1 MGAAWKTIPLFIS
14 STFRD
19 RHAERE
25 RPLNAEGRMK
35 NADVGTACRPFL
47 LKSKIIHDPPLV
59 PHWFPYRLDWDD
71 QTHRP
76 RNEGADGLAAP
87 LLRVRGSRPRP
98 LAAPQTSPHGKT

>member
-1 MGAAWKTIPLFIS
+1 
-14 STFRD
+14 
-19 RHAERE
+19 
-25 RPLNAEGRMK
+25 MK
-35 NADVGTACRPFL
+35 NAEVGTACRPFL

-87 LLRVRGSRPRP
+87 LRRVRGSRPRP